1 MRDKI
6 SAFAANRSI
15 VPSRQS
21 GKLRLCR
28 ETHGRRDRAE
38 EVKEEEM
45 ESMDR
50 RRFLQAVAASAVASG
65 ARLAGLRSAEPKP
78 MRLGLLVAATN
89 EPENVMAGVRRFG
102 IPTVHLITNDF
113 SPAMEKR
120 LRTALDSNGIEA
132 TALVSSGPGEEK
144 YDLYDG
150 PLSYGIVASPYR
162 QQRVDHLKRASDF
175 ARRLNIPVTF
185 NQWGYIPEVPSD
197 PLYEPTVKAVQ
208 EIAAH
213 CKANGQI
220 FVNETGQETPV
231 TLLRTILDTGMDNVK
246 VVLDAAN
253 LILYGKGNP
262 VDSLDVI
269 GKYVIGVHAKDGF
282 YPTNPRYLGRQV
294 ACGHGK
300 VGWPRLITGLKKF
313 GYTGPITIEPVLGR
327 DQRDQEIREDMAYL
341 NKLITRV

>member
-1 MRDKI
+1 MENM
-6 SAFAANRSI
+6 NR
-15 VPSRQS
+15 R
-21 GKLRLCR
+21 G
-28 ETHGRRDRAE
+28 
-38 EVKEEEM
+38 
-45 ESMDR
+45 
-50 RRFLQAVAASAVASG
+50 FLQAAAAAAAVAS
-65 ARLAGLRSAEPKP
+65 AGNFSNAKAAATEP
-78 MRLGLLVAATN
+78 MRMGLLVSATS
-89 EPENVMAGVRRFG
+89 EPEKAMAYVRGFG
-102 IPTVHLITNDF
+102 IPTVHVSTSDF
-113 SPAMEKR
+113 SSDMARR
-120 LRTALDSNGIEA
+120 LRAALDNNGIEA

-144 YDLYDG
+144 YDLYEG
-150 PLSYGIVASPYR
+150 PLTYGIVPRRYR
-162 QQRVDHLKRASDF
+162 RQRVDHLKRTSDF
-175 ARRLNIPVTF
+175 ARQLNIPVTF

-213 CKANGQI
+213 CKANGQV

-253 LILYGKGNP
+253 LILYGKGSP

-300 VGWPRLITGLKKF
+300 VGWPRLIQGLKKL

-327 DQRDQEIREDMAYL
+327 EHRDAEIREDMSYL
-341 NKLITRV
+341 KRLIEES

>member
-1 MRDKI
+1 MKDLSRRG
-6 SAFAANRSI
+6 FMQAA
-15 VPSRQS
+15 
-21 GKLRLCR
+21 
-28 ETHGRRDRAE
+28 AA
-38 EVKEEEM
+38 
-45 ESMDR
+45 
-50 RRFLQAVAASAVASG
+50 AVVASAGSFQG
-65 ARLAGLRSAEPKP
+65 ALAAEPEP
-78 MRLGLLVAATN
+78 MRMGLLVSATS
-89 EPENVMAGVRRFG
+89 EPEKVMAQVRGFG
-102 IPTVHLITNDF
+102 IPTVHVSTSDF
-113 SPAMEKR
+113 SSAMAER
-120 LRTALDSNGIEA
+120 LRAALDDNGIEA
-132 TALVSSGPGEEK
+132 TALVSSGPGEQK

-150 PLSYGIVASPYR
+150 PVTYGLVASPYR
-162 QQRVDHLKRASDF
+162 AQRVDHLKRASDF
-175 ARRLNIPVTF
+175 AKVLKIPVTF

-231 TLLRTILDTGMDNVK
+231 TLLRTILDTGADNVK

-253 LILYGKGNP
+253 LILYGKGSP

-300 VGWPRLITGLKKF
+300 VDWPRLIPGLKKL
-313 GYTGPITIEPVLGR
+313 GYAGPITIEPVLGR
-327 DQRDQEIREDMAYL
+327 EQRDQEIREDMAYL
-341 NKLITRV
+341 KKLIAES

>member
-1 MRDKI
+1 
-6 SAFAANRSI
+6 
-15 VPSRQS
+15 
-21 GKLRLCR
+21 
-28 ETHGRRDRAE
+28 
-38 EVKEEEM
+38 M
-45 ESMDR
+45 ENLSR
-50 RRFLQAVAASAVASG
+50 RRFLQAGAAVAVASLG
-65 ARLAGLRSAEPKP
+65 NLGSAQAAEPEP
-78 MRLGLLVAATN
+78 MRMGLLVSATD
-89 EPENVMAGVRRFG
+89 EPEKVMEYVRGFG
-102 IPTVHLITNDF
+102 IPTVHVSTSDF
-113 SPAMEKR
+113 SPAMSKR
-120 LRTALDSNGIEA
+120 LRDALDSNGIEA
-132 TALVSSGPGEEK
+132 TALVSSGPGEQK
-144 YDLYDG
+144 YDLYEG
-150 PLSYGIVASPYR
+150 PVTYGLVASPYR
-162 QQRVDHLKRASDF
+162 SQRVDHLKRTSDF
-175 ARRLNIPVTF
+175 GKGLNIPVTF

-208 EIAAH
+208 EIASH

-253 LILYGKGNP
+253 LILYGKGSP

-300 VGWPRLITGLKKF
+300 VDWPRLIPGLKEL

-341 NKLITRV
+341 KKLIGES

>member
-1 MRDKI
+1 MQGL
-6 SAFAANRSI
+6 
-15 VPSRQS
+15 SRR
-21 GKLRLCR
+21 G
-28 ETHGRRDRAE
+28 
-38 EVKEEEM
+38 
-45 ESMDR
+45 
-50 RRFLQAVAASAVASG
+50 FLQAAAAVAAASVGNSGSA
-65 ARLAGLRSAEPKP
+65 LAAEPEP
-78 MRLGLLVAATN
+78 MRMGLLVSATN
-89 EPENVMAGVRRFG
+89 GPEKVMEYVRGFG
-102 IPTVHLITNDF
+102 IPTVHVSTSDF
-113 SPAMEKR
+113 SRAMSKR
-120 LRTALDSNGIEA
+120 LRDALDSNGIEA
-132 TALVSSGPGEEK
+132 TALVSSGPGEQK

-150 PLSYGIVASPYR
+150 PITYGLVASPYR
-162 QQRVDHLKRASDF
+162 AQRVDHLKRTSDF
-175 ARRLNIPVTF
+175 GKGLGIPVTF
-185 NQWGYIPEVPSD
+185 NQWGYIPEVPSA

-253 LILYGKGNP
+253 LILYGKGSP

-294 ACGHGK
+294 ACGQGK
-300 VGWPRLITGLKKF
+300 VDWPRLIPGLKKL

-341 NKLITRV
+341 KKLIAES

>member
-1 MRDKI
+1 
-6 SAFAANRSI
+6 
-15 VPSRQS
+15 
-21 GKLRLCR
+21 
-28 ETHGRRDRAE
+28 
-38 EVKEEEM
+38 M
-45 ESMDR
+45 ESLNR
-50 RRFLQAVAASAVASG
+50 RGFLHAAAAAAVASVG
-65 ARLAGLRSAEPKP
+65 NFGCARAAGSKP
-78 MRLGLLVAATN
+78 MRMGLLVSATN
-89 EPENVMAGVRRFG
+89 EPEKVMEHVRGFG
-102 IPTVHLITNDF
+102 IPTVHVITSDF
-113 SPAMEKR
+113 SSTMEKR
-120 LRTALDSNGIEA
+120 LRTALDSNGVEA
-132 TALVSSGPGEEK
+132 TVLVSSGPGEEK
-144 YDLYDG
+144 YDLYGG
-150 PLSYGIVASPYR
+150 PLTYGLVASRYR

-175 ARRLNIPVTF
+175 AKRLGIPVTF

-208 EIAAH
+208 EIARH
-213 CKANGQI
+213 CKGNGQI

-300 VGWPRLITGLKKF
+300 VGWPRLIRGLKEL

-327 DQRDQEIREDMAYL
+327 QQRNQEIQEDMAYL
-341 NKLITRV
+341 KKLILQS

>member
-1 MRDKI
+1 MEYL
-6 SAFAANRSI
+6 NR
-15 VPSRQS
+15 R
-21 GKLRLCR
+21 G
-28 ETHGRRDRAE
+28 
-38 EVKEEEM
+38 
-45 ESMDR
+45 
-50 RRFLQAVAASAVASG
+50 FLQAAAAAAVASAGNFGG
-65 ARLAGLRSAEPKP
+65 ARAAEPEP
-78 MRLGLLVAATN
+78 MRMGLLVSATS
-89 EPENVMAGVRRFG
+89 EPEKVMAYVRGLG
-102 IPTVHLITNDF
+102 IPTVHVSTSDF
-113 SPAMEKR
+113 SPAMAKR
-120 LRTALDSNGIEA
+120 LHTALDGNGIEA
-132 TALVSSGPGEEK
+132 TALVSSGPGEQK

-150 PLSYGIVASPYR
+150 PVTYGLVASRYR
-162 QQRVDHLKRASDF
+162 AQRVDHLKRASDF
-175 ARRLNIPVTF
+175 AKRLGIPVTF

-197 PLYEPTVKAVQ
+197 PLYELTVEAVR
-208 EIAAH
+208 EIATH

-231 TLLRTILDTGMDNVK
+231 TLLRTILDTGTDNVK

-253 LILYGKGNP
+253 LILYGKGSP

-300 VGWPRLITGLKKF
+300 VDWPRLIPGLRNL

-341 NKLITRV
+341 KRLIAKS